1 MSRSLLLLLL
11 LLPLL
16 GGGLS
21 LAQDE
26 GEFKAHALRGIVV
39 NVDAIPVSD
48 AAVEIRNLQSGT
60 VVARVY
66 TNVSGEFE
74 VSQVQPGQ
82 YVIVVTD
89 GTRTAQQQ
97 VAFSG
102 FEPEIKVSVPGESSQ
117 PKSKDA
123 TVSVANLNV
132 PEKAKRA
139 LESAKKS
146 ISKNKLDT
154 AASELERAL
163 TISPEYPEAL
173 SLRAVVHLA
182 TGDTKAATEDAKRS
196 VDIDP
201 RNSFAYTIL
210 GASYNAAGE
219 FLKAVQTLQQ
229 AVKIDPSFWQSHYE
243 MAKSFYS
250 QGKAASALLELDV
263 AGRSVPKEFAPIHLV
278 RGAILMQ
285 LHRTSEAAD
294 EFHQF
299 LKLDPKNP
307 EAPKV
312 ERTLATIAQ
321 PSAKP
326 PMNELVR

>member
-1 MSRSLLLLLL
+1 MSRLLSLLLL
-11 LLPLL
+11 LLPLV
-16 GGGLS
+16 GGLS

-26 GEFKAHALRGIVV
+26 GEFNAHALRGTVV
-39 NVDAIPVSD
+39 NVDSSPVAD
-48 AAVEIRNLQSGT
+48 AAVEVRNLQSGT
-60 VVARVY
+60 VVGRVY
-66 TNVSGEFE
+66 TNVSGEFL
-74 VSQVQPGQ
+74 VQQVQPGQ

-102 FEPEIKVSVPGESSQ
+102 FEPDIKVSIPGESGQ

-139 LESAKKS
+139 VESARKS
-146 ISKNKLDT
+146 ISKNKLDE
-154 AASELERAL
+154 AASELQRAL
-163 TISPEYPEAL
+163 TISPQYPEAL
-173 SLRAVVHLA
+173 LLRAVVRLA

-196 VDIDP
+196 VEIDP

-219 FLKAVQTLQQ
+219 FLQAVKTLQE
-229 AVKIDPSFWQSHYE
+229 AVKIDPTFWQSHYE

-250 QGKAASALLELDV
+250 QGKPASALLEIDV
-263 AGRSVPKEFAPIHLV
+263 AGRDAPKEFAPIHLV
-278 RGAILMQ
+278 RGAVLVQ
-285 LHRTSEAAD
+285 LHRASEAAE
-294 EFHQF
+294 EFREF

-307 EAPKV
+307 EAANV
-312 ERTLATIAQ
+312 QRTLATIAQ
-321 PSAKP
+321 PSTKAS
-326 PMNELVR
+326 MNELVR